1 MRRVKVIL
9 AALAMLVLSV
19 VNAAPAMANH
29 DWDGWWDN
37 CNWVIVGWHW
47 IPAWWGWDWTWVL
60 VCEPS
65 NDWSWDDNHGDWDDD
80 DDDSK

>member
-1 MRRVKVIL
+1 MLHCPYLHSSGPPGVARGKEVVSKRRVKVIL

-47 IPAWWGWDWTWVL
+47 IPA
-60 VCEPS
+60 
-65 NDWSWDDNHGDWDDD
+65 
-80 DDDSK
+80 

>member
-1 MRRVKVIL
+1 MLHCPYLLSSGPPEVARGKEVVSKRRVKVLL
-9 AALAMLVLSV
+9 AELAMLLLSV

-47 IPAWWGWDWTWVL
+47 IPA
-60 VCEPS
+60 
-65 NDWSWDDNHGDWDDD
+65 
-80 DDDSK
+80 